1 MTGRR
6 GADDGRAP
14 RYWLAPMSLD
24 DPLVTDEALD
34 TVVGLGARW
43 PEPRALDQTRV
54 FHLDDRGALSLS
66 LLDDDGVADLLRLL
80 VLHADALHEVACCD
94 DEATTS
100 SAMEWAL
107 DELGV
112 PPVHA
117 FHPLVWLEG
126 TEMVRWLRARTGVC

>member
-1 MTGRR
+1 MR
-6 GADDGRAP
+6 
-14 RYWLAPMSLD
+14 LD
-24 DPLVTDEALD
+24 DQLVTDEALD
-34 TVVGLGARW
+34 AVVGLGARW

-54 FHLDDRGALSLS
+54 FHLDDRGALSLR
-66 LLDDDGVADLLRLL
+66 LLDDGGVADLLRLL
-80 VLHADALHEVACCD
+80 ELHADALHEVACCD

-117 FHPLVWLEG
+117 LDPRVWLES
-126 TEMVRWLRARTGVC
+126 TELVRWLRSRAAGDRR